1 MIVFGNRVP
10 VNLCD
15 KHSGAHFD
23 IDWLIHS
30 NVSSSA
36 RKESEFRSQP
46 SGNFHGNIDATT
58 RNCHFPK
65 APNTFSTTFK
75 RFRYVDFSTFTW
87 YTLVCEKEGRFYKK
101 KHSRRHSSLTP
112 FGVLSRS
119 RFLHCIPATFTRAI
133 IWMSRKF
140 NAYYFSIF
148 SQQIQQQKR
157 NNLSIY
163 DIYSENIVS
172 NIHTT

>member
-1 MIVFGNRVP
+1 MSLAVP
-10 VNLCD
+10 ERSPNFAPSLRGI
-15 KHSGAHFD
+15 SMGISMQLLEIAIFRRRPTHFPQR
-23 IDWLIHS
+23 S
-30 NVSSSA
+30 NVSDMLISPRS
-36 RKESEFRSQP
+36 RGILWYVKKKEDS
-46 SGNFHGNIDATT
+46 I
-58 RNCHFPK
+58 
-65 APNTFSTTFK
+65 
-75 RFRYVDFSTFTW
+75 
-87 YTLVCEKEGRFYKK
+87 KK